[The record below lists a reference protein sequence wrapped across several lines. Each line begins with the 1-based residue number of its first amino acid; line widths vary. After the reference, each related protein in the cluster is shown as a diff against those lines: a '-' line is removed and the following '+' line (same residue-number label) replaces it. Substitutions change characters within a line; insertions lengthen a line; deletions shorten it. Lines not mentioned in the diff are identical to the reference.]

1 MFMKIKMLETVY
13 QNRMFYRV
21 GSVHEVE
28 PSVGYSFGNSCVIL
42 ESEQTQEPKP
52 AKIKK
57 AKKKVLEAEIET
69 K

>member
-1 MFMKIKMLETVY
+1 MKIKMLETVY
-13 QNRMFYRV
+13 QNRKFYRA
-21 GSVHEVE
+21 GETYEVE
-28 PSVGYSFGNSCVIL
+28 PSIGYSFGNSCAIL

-57 AKKKVLEAEIET
+57 AKKKVLEAEIKT